1 MSTNQTV
8 LHKISTIIHNLVE
21 IIISPRKLLLF
32 QFNPFGLQTFFKS
45 IILLLIC
52 YITTI
57 FIYYGSINIIIAPI
71 SSANATKRTPNN
83 SSYYIADQYHEFIN
97 STYVLFGYSPNPKVV
112 PKNAPTPL
120 QEQDVDKQ
128 SAEQARANF
137 NIIILQISGW
147 LLLICIII
155 IISKMA
161 NTKWFTPA

>member
-8 LHKISTIIHNLVE
+8 LHTTIMNNLVE

-45 IILLLIC
+45 IILLSIC

-112 PKNAPTPL
+112 PKNAPV

-128 SAEQARANF
+128 FAEQLAEQAKSNF
-137 NIIILQISGW
+137 NIIIFQISGW

-161 NTKWFTPA
+161 NPKWFTPA

>member
-97 STYVLFGYSPNPKVV
+97 STYILFGYRPNPKVV

-155 IISKMA
+155 IISKIA
-161 NTKWFTPA
+161 NTKWFIST

>member
-8 LHKISTIIHNLVE
+8 LHTTIMNNLVE

-45 IILLLIC
+45 IILLSIC

-57 FIYYGSINIIIAPI
+57 FIYYGSINIIIAPV

-83 SSYYIADQYHEFIN
+83 SSYYIVDQYHEFIN

-112 PKNAPTPL
+112 PKVVPIPL

-137 NIIILQISGW
+137 NIIIFQISGW

-161 NTKWFTPA
+161 NPKWFTPT